1 MTLAPLSN
9 ITRRLRCS
17 QFSPKSSSHSEREG
31 YGHQWWGAL
40 EFRLAL
46 AVTHINA
53 AGPVAESVKNQTEK
67 TSNEFSGL
75 ANAARTPP
83 AYTAATGQNLTRK
96 KCKFL

>member
-1 MTLAPLSN
+1 MVGSS
-9 ITRRLRCS
+9 RVS
-17 QFSPKSSSHSEREG
+17 FS
-31 YGHQWWGAL
+31 
-40 EFRLAL
+40 L
-46 AVTHINA
+46 AVTHITA

-83 AYTAATGQNLTRK
+83 AYTAANGQNLTRK